1 MVAEDDP
8 GAEAAKLAVANLVES
23 WGEQLTVGNALE
35 AAVAVREGTEA
46 YLVELVRHA
55 RQAGASWASI
65 GGALGVTPQAAH
77 QRYRHVTRAPAPR
90 TRRPTSVE
98 R

>member
-1 MVAEDDP
+1 MADELEPGMAAAQQAVAE
-8 GAEAAKLAVANLVES
+8 LVGS

-55 RQAGASWASI
+55 RDAGASWASI
-65 GGALGVTPQAAH
+65 GGALGVSAQAAH
-77 QRYRHVTRAPAPR
+77 QRYRHLA
-90 TRRPTSVE
+90 
-98 R
+98 